1 MKYAFGAK
9 RRESRERPERV
20 LGRTNETPI
29 WARKK
34 ERGGG

>member
-1 MKYAFGAK
+1 MKDLFGAK
-9 RRESRERPERV
+9 QRESSEWPERV

-34 ERGGG
+34 EPGGW